1 MTPDTLPLRDIHL
14 PPEPGWWPPA
24 PGWWLI
30 AAVLLGAGVA
40 AYAWRRRRRAYA
52 AHRDVLAR
60 LAALERARPAAPED
74 VLAELSVLLRRL
86 ALTLYPRQ
94 RVAGLTGRAWL
105 NFLGETGGGGAFAAD
120 AGHWLLDGPY
130 RRDARPARAELEAL
144 FDAARGWVRAQPPL
158 STRSAPC

>member
-52 AHRDVLAR
+52 PHRDVLAR
-60 LAALERARPAAPED
+60 LAALERAQLAPVD
-74 VLAELSVLLRRL
+74 ALAELSVLLRRL
-86 ALTLYPRQ
+86 ALTLYPRR

-105 NFLGETGGGGAFAAD
+105 EFLGDTGGGGAFAAD
-120 AGHWLLDGPY
+120 AGRWLLDGPY

-144 FDAARGWVRAQPPL
+144 FDAAREWVRAQPPL
-158 STRSAPC
+158 SARSAPC